1 MAEDASGEEVD
12 VGEVLRQPIVAVTG
26 HVDHGKTSLL
36 DLLRSIGNENQTN
49 VMNREAG
56 GITQELGVTNVP
68 SELLVKAIQTMP
80 FKEKPTFTSP
90 GIIFLDTPG
99 HESFG
104 SIRNRSGNVADIA
117 ILIVDIVEGF
127 QPQTIQSIQIFCKMP
142 FKNGMANDP
151 MTSTN
156 PGGNA
161 SIALIISFLAF

>member
-1 MAEDASGEEVD
+1 MSDEANDERVD
-12 VGEVLRQPIVAVTG
+12 VEETLRQPIVAVTG

-36 DLLRSIGNENQTN
+36 DLLRSIGGSKTN

-68 SELLVKAIQTMP
+68 SQLLVQAIQTMP
-80 FKEKPTFTSP
+80 FKEKPKFESP

-104 SIRNRSGNVADIA
+104 SIRNRSGSVADIA

-127 QPQTIQSIQIFCKMP
+127 KPQTIQSIQI
-142 FKNGMANDP
+142 
-151 MTSTN
+151 
-156 PGGNA
+156 
-161 SIALIISFLAF
+161 L